1 VRASSARDSVAALI
15 DAMLVEDLDAR
26 RKAAAYREAGLV
38 PASDE
43 HDAGVSYSYV
53 AKCVAR
59 RPEIEAERKGRAE
72 RLEGYVPQL
81 REPGAEADF
90 GPVTIELDGREAACH
105 LFACRL
111 SYSGQGV
118 HRV

>member
-1 VRASSARDSVAALI
+1 
-15 DAMLVEDLDAR
+15 M
-26 RKAAAYREAGLV
+26 
-38 PASDE
+38 
-43 HDAGVSYSYV
+43 
-53 AKCVAR
+53 AKYVAR

-72 RLEGYVPQL
+72 KLEGYMPQL
-81 REPGAEADF
+81 REPGAEAEADF
-90 GPVTIELDGREAACH
+90 GPVTVELDGREAACH